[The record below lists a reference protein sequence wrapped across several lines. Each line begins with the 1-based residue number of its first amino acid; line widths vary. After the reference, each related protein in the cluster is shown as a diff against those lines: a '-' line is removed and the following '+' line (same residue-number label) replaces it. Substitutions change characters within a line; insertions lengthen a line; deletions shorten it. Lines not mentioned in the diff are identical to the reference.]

1 MTISEFKSNYLNH
14 YLLLEQDF
22 KITIDY
28 VTLEEN
34 NFTTYSV
41 AYLKLLLTIGSEIDV
56 MLEFLSRLY
65 EPTTT
70 VSGFGCSKIIL
81 NHEPNIQSLEI
92 FVNNKSFSL
101 LPWKA
106 NPIPDWWT
114 AYNEIKH
121 NRYEDALKFD
131 PTRKYYQFANLQNV
145 LNALA
150 ALLSLELYAYRLI
163 AINEGERQFVP
174 AIKSIFT
181 VNSSHWKDAE
191 FGNGIV
197 LIDGCLYLDT

>member
-1 MTISEFKSNYLNH
+1 MTISEFRANYLNH

-22 KITIDY
+22 KATIDY

-56 MLEFLSRLY
+56 MLEFLARLY
-65 EPTTT
+65 EPNLIVT
-70 VSGFGCSKIIL
+70 GFGCSKIIL
-81 NHEPNIQSLEI
+81 KHEPDIQMLELQ
-92 FVNNKSFSL
+92 VNHKSFSVI
-101 LPWKA
+101 PWKA
-106 NPIPDWWT
+106 NSIPDWWT

-121 NRYEDALKFD
+121 NRYESASKFD

-150 ALLSLELYAYRLI
+150 ALLSLELYAYRFI
-163 AINEGERQFVP
+163 AINEGEQQFVP

-181 VNSSHWKDAE
+181 VNSSHWKDVE
-191 FGNGIV
+191 FENGMV